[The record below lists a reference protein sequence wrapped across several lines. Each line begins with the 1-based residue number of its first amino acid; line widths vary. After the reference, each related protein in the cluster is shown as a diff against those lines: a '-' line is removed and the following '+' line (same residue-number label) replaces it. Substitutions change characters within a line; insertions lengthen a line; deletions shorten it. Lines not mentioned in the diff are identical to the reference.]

1 MVSSTASWE
10 DEGGSSPKL
19 ARFEPAHFFVCAI
32 MLDLLKLTRQATL
45 HPPKFLLERDSSP
58 P

>member
-10 DEGGSSPKL
+10 DEGGSSTKL
-19 ARFEPAHFFVCAI
+19 ARFEPAHFFVFAI
-32 MLDLLKLTRQATL
+32 LLDLLKKATL
-45 HPPKFLLERDSSP
+45 HPPKFLLERDSFP